1 MSLLTRKLFVLLGF
15 LLFVGLG
22 TTQAQQN
29 KQSSKKEQVKEQSFS
44 AEVEKLIDYG
54 KELLGKRYRSRGPGG
69 VMLDCSGFV
78 GYVFSRLNIK
88 LPRCSRDMASYTKSI
103 KKKDVRPGDLLYFSG
118 RAIRGGVGHVGMV
131 VDVDGDDVTM
141 IHSSTSRGVV
151 IEKYNRSTYFARRFL
166 GAGRV
171 ADLEKLVEDIAEE
184 VSPEKK

>member
-1 MSLLTRKLFVLLGF
+1 MRLLTQKLFVLLAV

-22 TTQAQQN
+22 TVEAQQK
-29 KQSSKKEQVKEQSFS
+29 KQHNKKEQTKENSFS
-44 AEVEKLIDYG
+44 EEIEKLIDSG
-54 KELLGKRYRSRGPGG
+54 KELLGRRYRSRGPGG

-88 LPRCSRDMASYTKSI
+88 LPRCSRDMANYTKSI

-118 RAIRGGVGHVGMV
+118 RRAGRTVGHVGMV

-141 IHSSTSRGVV
+141 IHSSTSRGIV
-151 IEKYNRSTYFARRFL
+151 IEKYNRSKYFAKRYL

-171 ADLEKLVEDIAEE
+171 ADLEQLLEQSEAKEEAEQ
-184 VSPEKK
+184 